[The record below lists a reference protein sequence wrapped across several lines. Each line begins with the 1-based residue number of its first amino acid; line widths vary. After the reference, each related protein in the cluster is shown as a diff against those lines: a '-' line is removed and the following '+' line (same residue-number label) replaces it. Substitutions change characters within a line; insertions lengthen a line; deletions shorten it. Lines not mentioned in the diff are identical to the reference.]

1 VSDLLYVS
9 LARFPTEKAHG
20 LQIMQN
26 CEAFADEGYTV
37 ELWVSRRLNIPE
49 MRAIADSYTYYGVE
63 RNFKIGR
70 VACLDLYGLTFGNL
84 FLEKIAFVI
93 FVISYIFF
101 LLLRLLFQRA
111 DIYYSRDEY
120 TLLILSLF
128 VPREKLAF
136 EIHQFWSGRVSG
148 WIQRQVVR
156 RVGHVIAITPKLAED
171 VIQIHGADSEKVL
184 VAHDGIRAARFA
196 NLPTQAEARRKIGWS
211 ETVFIVGFV
220 GRLQMLNMDK
230 GVGTLISALA
240 QVENVSIALVGG
252 PDEAVNV
259 LREQWLSLGL
269 SAENFLYAGQVKPD
283 NVPLYLAA
291 FDVCAM
297 PHPFTKQFAYYT
309 SPLKLFEYMAAG
321 RAIVASD
328 LPGWADVIQHEETAL
343 LFPAE
348 DVQQLAIMIRRL
360 RDDSVLRET
369 LGENARLRVMAQY
382 TWAARAKHIRQ
393 HLARGRMKQ

>member
-1 VSDLLYVS
+1 MPDLLYLS

-26 CEAFADEGYTV
+26 CEAFADEGYHV
-37 ELWVSRRLNIPE
+37 ELWVSRRLNPPD
-49 MRAIADSYTYYGVE
+49 MRAITDPYTHYGVE

-70 VACLDLYGLTFGNL
+70 VACLDLYSLTFGNL

-93 FVISYIFF
+93 FVISYLFF
-101 LLLRLLFQRA
+101 LLIRLSFQQA

-128 VPREKLAF
+128 VPRDKLAF
-136 EIHQFWSGRVSG
+136 EIHQFWSGRISG
-148 WIQRQVVR
+148 WIQRQVVW
-156 RVGHVIAITPKLAED
+156 RVGHIIAITPKLAED
-171 VIQIHGADSEKVL
+171 VISIHGAQSEKVL

-196 NLPTQAEARRKIGWS
+196 NLPTQVEARRKIGWS
-211 ETVFIVGFV
+211 ETAFIVGFV

-240 QVENVSIALVGG
+240 QVEGASIALVGG
-252 PDEAVNV
+252 PDDAVNV
-259 LREQWLSLGL
+259 LREQWVSLGL
-269 SAENFLYAGQVKPD
+269 SAENFLYVGQVKPD
-283 NVPLYLAA
+283 DVPLYLAA

-328 LPGWADVIQHEETAL
+328 LPGWADVIQHEEAAL

-348 DVQQLAIMIRRL
+348 DVQQLAIMIQRL
-360 RDDSVLRET
+360 RDDSTLRET
-369 LGENARLRVMAQY
+369 LGENARLRALAHY
-382 TWAARAKHIRQ
+382 TWAARAQHICQ
-393 HLARGRMKQ
+393 HLERGRMKQ